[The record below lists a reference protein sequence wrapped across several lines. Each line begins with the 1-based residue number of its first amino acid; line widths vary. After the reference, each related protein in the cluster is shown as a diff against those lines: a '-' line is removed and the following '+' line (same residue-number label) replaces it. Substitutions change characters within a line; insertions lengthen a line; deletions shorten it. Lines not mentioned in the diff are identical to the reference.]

1 MKLQL
6 PYHYLSITLMR
17 DKCQDAPKC
26 GKKKVDGFG
35 EEERAKINRINFM
48 KRRTA

>member
-1 MKLQL
+1 MW
-6 PYHYLSITLMR
+6 
-17 DKCQDAPKC
+17 
-26 GKKKVDGFG
+26 KKKSVDDFG